1 LSTPKRILVRLPTW
15 VGDVVM
21 ATPAIR
27 AVATANPQAEII
39 CEGRPVLRDLVEGL
53 PGITGFVV
61 EHGKRMRDLPLRV
74 RMLREHHFDWALV
87 LPDSHRSALGPWL
100 ARIPVRVGYAND
112 VGRRLMLSQS
122 LPVPME
128 NGKRLPVSMVDRYLK
143 LSRLLGCP
151 DDGEH
156 TQVPVREENH
166 ANVRAM
172 LLAQGMPP
180 GTPYLSAVPGASFGA
195 SKLWPAEHFAAA
207 ADALYKSRGLPLV
220 MAPGPGEE
228 PIAHAIAGAMSGP
241 CHVLADPVIG
251 LLNAA
256 AMIAG
261 SELCISNDTG
271 PRHFAVAAGVPVVVP
286 IGPTDS
292 RHTDHQLETQR
303 VLREPF
309 DCAPCGLKICPIDHR
324 CMTQLLPE
332 RIVQAAEE
340 LLEAKA

>member
-1 LSTPKRILVRLPTW
+1 
-15 VGDVVM
+15 M

-27 AVATANPQAEII
+27 AIAQAHPAAKII

-53 PGITGFVV
+53 PGVQGFLV
-61 EHGKRMRDLPLRV
+61 ERGKRWRDLPPRV
-74 RMLREHHFDWALV
+74 RMLREQQFDWALV
-87 LPDSHRSALGPWL
+87 LPDSHRGALGPWL
-100 ARIPVRVGYAND
+100 AGIPVRVGYAKD
-112 VGRRLMLSQS
+112 IGRRLMLSQS

-143 LSRLLGCP
+143 LSRLLGCA
-151 DDGEH
+151 DAGEH
-156 TQVPVREENH
+156 MQVPVREENH
-166 ANVRAM
+166 TAVRE
-172 LLAQGMPP
+172 LLKAQGLEP
-180 GTPYLSAVPGASFGA
+180 GTPYLSAVPGASFGS
-195 SKLWPAEHFAAA
+195 SKLWPTEHFAAA
-207 ADALYKSRGLPLV
+207 ADALFKSRGLPLV

-228 PIAHAIAGAMSGP
+228 PIAQAIAEAMQGP

-251 LLNAA
+251 LLNVA

-292 RHTDHQLETQR
+292 RHTDHQLESQR

-324 CMTQLLPE
+324 CMTQLLPA